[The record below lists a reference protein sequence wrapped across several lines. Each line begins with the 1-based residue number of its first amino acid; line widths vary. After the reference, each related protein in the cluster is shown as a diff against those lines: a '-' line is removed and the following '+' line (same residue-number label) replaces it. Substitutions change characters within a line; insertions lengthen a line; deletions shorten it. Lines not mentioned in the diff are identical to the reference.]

1 MIEKAKT
8 PLNAT
13 ALSKKYKCDV
23 NRLIRSW
30 KKGKTDFEIASSLG
44 IDMLTI
50 LQVRREITCICEKER
65 QRMPREYLSLTPKQK
80 NPR

>member
-1 MIEKAKT
+1 MIAKEKK
-8 PLNAT
+8 PLNLT

-23 NRLIRSW
+23 NRLVRCW
-30 KKGKTDFEIASSLG
+30 KKGETDFEIANSLG
-44 IDMLTI
+44 IDILTI

-65 QRMPREYLSLTPKQK
+65 QKTQKAHFSITPMK

>member
-1 MIEKAKT
+1 MTGKAKNS
-8 PLNAT
+8 LNAT

-23 NRLIRSW
+23 NRLIRCW
-30 KKGKTDFEIASSLG
+30 KKGKTDFEIAGSLG

-65 QRMPREYLSLTPKQK
+65 QRTPRAHFSITPMK